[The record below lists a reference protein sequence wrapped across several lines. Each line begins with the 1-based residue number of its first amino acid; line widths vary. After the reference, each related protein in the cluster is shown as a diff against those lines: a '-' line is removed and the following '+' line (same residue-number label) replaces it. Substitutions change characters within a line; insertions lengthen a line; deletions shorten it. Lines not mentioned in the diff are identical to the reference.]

1 MTTPKGSVEIAKRKT
16 PKTPWVE
23 IVVFGVIGMNFGLIF
38 ALVIADG
45 PYNPVQ
51 VCGVELHPPAGSGA
65 QLQICVWGIEVYS
78 STGNSFSDFETEEV
92 IANSLLPITLS
103 FLGFAVGAS
112 IAVILVRWVQC
123 RKGVE

>member
-1 MTTPKGSVEIAKRKT
+1 MSIPNGSTQAAKRST
-16 PKTPWVE
+16 RRTAWME
-23 IVVFGVIGMNFGLIF
+23 IIVVGAVGMTLGLIS
-38 ALVIADG
+38 ALVMFPG
-45 PYNPVQ
+45 PNNPVQ
-51 VCGVELHPPAGSGA
+51 VCGIETQPPGTGA
-65 QLQICVWGIEVYS
+65 KIIISVFGKVVYS
-78 STGNSFSDFETEEV
+78 RTGNRFSDFETEEV